1 MNQTLLIGGAIAG
14 VVVAFFAGFALRARF
29 GQSRLDS
36 AERQAKGVLE
46 QVGREAESLKRT
58 AVLEGREDAL
68 RHKQQVERE
77 AQQARTDQLS
87 SERTFHEKEAAFSRR
102 VELIEKKDRDQKKLE
117 QDLARRET
125 TVEERATELQRL
137 VAEQTVRLERTAGM
151 TAEEARAEL
160 VSRIENEARGEA
172 ARRTQEIRETAQR
185 NAERDARKILTLAI
199 QRYAGDHASES
210 SVSVVHLPSDDMKG
224 RIIGREGRN
233 IRSFE
238 IITGVDVIID
248 DTPEAV
254 ILSGFDPVR
263 REIARM
269 SLERLVA
276 DGRIHPA
283 RIEEV
288 HGKVKLEVEQKIR
301 EFGEMA
307 CLEVGVHGIHP
318 DLQNVLGRLQ
328 YRTSYGQNIL
338 RHSIETAH
346 LAGMMAAEIGMD
358 QKMAKRGGLLHDI
371 GKAIDHDHEGT
382 HPALGM
388 ELAARYGEPQPVL
401 EAIGYHHDDYA
412 GGTTESQVHREL
424 ASGISAPIGFKNGT
438 DGNVRIAIDAILAAQ
453 RRHHFLSV
461 HKNGQVAIVETR
473 GNDDCHVI
481 LRGGKQPNFDAAS
494 IQDAADQL
502 VNAKLRAKLM
512 VDFSHANSQKDYR
525 RQTAVGTEIARQIAA
540 GDERIFG
547 VMIESHLKAGRQ
559 DLVPGKPLVYGQS
572 VTDGCI
578 GWDDTVP
585 LLSQLAEAVRT
596 RRQR

>member
-1 MNQTLLIGGAIAG
+1 MSSLTILMAGGGLLVAVAAYFIGYFI
-14 VVVAFFAGFALRARF
+14 RSRI

-36 AERQAKGVLE
+36 AERQARAVLDAA
-46 QVGREAESLKRT
+46 GREAESLKRT
-58 AVLEGREDAL
+58 AVLEGREEAL
-68 RHKQQVERE
+68 RYKQQVERE
-77 AQQARTDQLS
+77 TQQARSDQLGA
-87 SERTFHEKEAAFSRR
+87 ERVFHEKEAAFARR
-102 VELIEKKDRDQKKLE
+102 VELVEKKERDLKKVE
-117 QDLARRET
+117 QDVARREGA
-125 TVEERATELQRL
+125 VEERGLELTRL
-137 VAEQTVRLERTAGM
+137 LSEQTARLERAAGM
-151 TAEEARAEL
+151 TADEARAEL
-160 VSRIENEARGEA
+160 VSRIENEARAEA
-172 ARRTQEIRETAQR
+172 SRRTQEIRDSAQR

-263 REIARM
+263 REIARL

-288 HGKVKLEVEQKIR
+288 HGKVKIEVENKIR
-301 EFGEMA
+301 ELGEMA

-318 DLQNVLGRLQ
+318 DLQNVIGRLQ

-338 RHSIETAH
+338 RHSIEVAH

-401 EAIGYHHDDYA
+401 EAIGFHHDDYA
-412 GGTTESQVHREL
+412 GGSLWPVLIAAADAISGARPGARRESLEIYIKRLEALEKIANAFPGVEKSYAIQAGRE
-424 ASGISAPIGFKNGT
+424 
-438 DGNVRIAIDAILAAQ
+438 VRIM
-453 RRHHFLSV
+453 
-461 HKNGQVAIVETR
+461 VE
-473 GNDDCHVI
+473 H
-481 LRGGKQPNFDAAS
+481 
-494 IQDAADQL
+494 
-502 VNAKLRAKLM
+502 
-512 VDFSHANSQKDYR
+512 
-525 RQTAVGTEIARQIAA
+525 
-540 GDERIFG
+540 
-547 VMIESHLKAGRQ
+547 
-559 DLVPGKPLVYGQS
+559 
-572 VTDGCI
+572 
-578 GWDDTVP
+578 
-585 LLSQLAEAVRT
+585 
-596 RRQR
+596 